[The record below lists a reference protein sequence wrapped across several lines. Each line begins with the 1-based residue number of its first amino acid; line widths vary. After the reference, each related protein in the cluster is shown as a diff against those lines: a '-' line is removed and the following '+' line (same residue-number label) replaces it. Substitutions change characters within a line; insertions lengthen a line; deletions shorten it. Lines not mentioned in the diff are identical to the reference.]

1 MKTSL
6 KEGQK
11 EYMKGLELS
20 EKFYN
25 EFGAPMIHSRF
36 SGIENMIAV
45 GLCGSGSE
53 CFGFDDEI
61 STDHDFEPGFCM
73 FIPDEEIID
82 RQTAF
87 ALEKA
92 YNSLPKEF
100 MGYKRSIINPVGGKR
115 TGVIRI
121 GEFFRSKTGSDS
133 GILSVSE
140 WFSIPEHSLAEAVN
154 GKIFRDDLGMLSE
167 IRTHLSK
174 MPANVRLKKLAGNL
188 LLMGQSGQYNY
199 SRCLSHG
206 ENAAAQ
212 LAVFEFVQSALKC
225 IFLLNKVYMP
235 YYKWSFRA
243 LEKLPLLSVLSQDM
257 EYLISSGNTRAEADK
272 KAEIIE
278 RICSDIISEVKNQGL
293 SDFSG
298 DTAEGHAY
306 AVNGRITDS
315 GIRNLHILFAV

>member
-1 MKTSL
+1 
-6 KEGQK
+6 
-11 EYMKGLELS
+11 MKGLELS
-20 EKFYN
+20 EKYYN
-25 EFGAPMIHSRF
+25 EFGAPMIHALF
-36 SGIENMIAV
+36 PDIEGMIAV

-61 STDHDFEPGFCM
+61 SADHDFEPGFCM

-100 MGYKRSIINPVGGKR
+100 MGYKRNIMNPVGGKR

-121 GEFFRSKTGSDS
+121 GDFLKSKTGSES
-133 GILSVSE
+133 GILSTEE
-140 WFSIPEHSLAEAVN
+140 WFSIPEYSLAEAVN
-154 GKIFRDDLGMLSE
+154 GKIFRDDLGMISE
-167 IRTHLSK
+167 IRSHLSE
-174 MPANVRLKKLAGNL
+174 MPDNVRLKKLAGNL

-206 ENAAAQ
+206 ETAAAQ
-212 LAVFEFVQSALKC
+212 LAVYEFVQSTMKC
-225 IFLLNKVYMP
+225 IFLLNKTYMP

-243 LEKLPLLSVLSQDM
+243 LSSLPLLSDLYGKL
-257 EYLISSGNTRAEADK
+257 EYLISSGNSEPEAAEKADIIEKLCADIIAEAK
-272 KAEIIE
+272 KQ
-278 RICSDIISEVKNQGL
+278 NL

-298 DTAEGHAY
+298 NSAEGHAY
-306 AVNGRITDS
+306 AVNNKINNS
-315 GIRNLHILFAV
+315 EIRNLHILFAV